1 MYVCMLG
8 LTVIG
13 RQFRVKGRCG
23 IRVGN
28 GLLRFGLGS
37 GVRAYSRFD
46 ARARLLVSELVFGVG
61 VWELLLGLLLRFGVT
76 IKVRAGV

>member
-1 MYVCMLG
+1 M
-8 LTVIG
+8 
-13 RQFRVKGRCG
+13 
-23 IRVGN
+23 
-28 GLLRFGLGS
+28 
-37 GVRAYSRFD
+37 RAYSRFD